1 MLFGFV
7 NLHKPSGMTSHDCI
21 GKLRRLLSLKKI
33 GHGGTLDPAA
43 TGVLPIALG
52 RATRLLTYLPSDKVY
67 RAVIR
72 FGMITTTDDLA
83 GDAIATSDACHV
95 TQGMLEEALTHFQG
109 PLQQIP
115 PAYSAIQV
123 DGQRLYDLARQGK
136 PVPVKPRSV
145 EVYAIKLLDWRP
157 TGEWPEAEVEIACGA
172 GTYIRSIA
180 RDLGAMLQVGG
191 TLAQLSRTRSG
202 GFSLAEALT
211 FEALEVQ
218 LQQDQFSPILPAV
231 ALKALP
237 TLTLTA
243 DLAQRFVWGQKFPI
257 EPHTGY
263 LQIHHETEG
272 FLGVGEYEEGILRP
286 KVVCA

>member
-52 RATRLLTYLPSDKVY
+52 RATRLLSYLPSNKVY

-72 FGMITTTDDLA
+72 LGMVTTTDDLA
-83 GDAIATSDACHV
+83 GDAIATSDARHV
-95 TQGMLEEALTHFQG
+95 TQSMLEEALPHFQG

-157 TGEWPEAEVEIACGA
+157 MGEWPEAEVEITCGP

-180 RDLGAMLQVGG
+180 RDLGTMLEVGG

-202 GFSLAEALT
+202 GFSLAEGLT
-211 FEALEVQ
+211 FEALETQ
-218 LQQDQFSPILPAV
+218 LQQEQFCPIPPDV
-231 ALKALP
+231 ALQALP
-237 TLTLTA
+237 RLTLTP
-243 DLAQRFVWGQKFPI
+243 DLAQRFVWGQKLPM
-257 EPHTGY
+257 EPRMGY

-272 FLGVGEYEEGILRP
+272 FLGVGEYDDGILRP